1 MMSDPRF
8 SGYSTY
14 LMRAYVNF
22 IESAGGQVIPLL
34 HMESKESLDYKL
46 ARVDGVLFPG
56 GGGNYIET
64 AKYILDHVI

>member
-1 MMSDPRF
+1 
-8 SGYSTY
+8 
-14 LMRAYVNF
+14 
-22 IESAGGQVIPLL
+22 
-34 HMESKESLDYKL
+34 MESKESLDYKL